1 MGLSFGKASPLL
13 IKTKHRLMNYN
24 YPPPIIQ
31 APERTPPIYWIFAA
45 FIGVGA
51 FFSFFYFVLNIL
63 SRRDMLDYS
72 DLAPIYTI
80 INVLSLLA
88 HLVLY
93 ILAIINIRH
102 STIKLLV
109 IIAAI
114 VHIFC
119 SAYWILERFID
130 RF

>member
-1 MGLSFGKASPLL
+1 M
-13 IKTKHRLMNYN
+13 YN
-24 YPPPIIQ
+24 NHYPPPIIQ
-31 APERTPPIYWIFAA
+31 GPERTPPMLWIFAA
-45 FIGVGA
+45 FVGVGA
-51 FFSFFYFVLNIL
+51 FFSFVYFVLNIL
-63 SRRDMLDYS
+63 SRRDILDYS
-72 DLAPIYTI
+72 SLAPIYTI
-80 INVLSLLA
+80 LNVLSLLA

-109 IIAAI
+109 IMAAI

-119 SAYWILERFID
+119 SAYWVVERLID